1 MALISIVIPAFN
13 EQDCVPQMVQRL
25 TALPLGE
32 DRLEMIFVDDG
43 SSDGTLAILRGLAGG
58 DARIKY
64 VSFSRNFGHEAALT
78 AGLDH
83 ATGEAVITLDGDLQH
98 PPELIPQLLA
108 RWREGNQIV
117 YARRAT
123 SESLPWLKAFTSRMF
138 YKAIRYSSPV
148 DIPPDTANFR
158 LMDRRAVEQ
167 FRRLREHSRFGR
179 ALVAWTGFKTATVP
193 YEEDKRFAGA
203 TKYNMLKSARLAV
216 DAFISFT
223 NLPLVLSLW
232 IGAGFVGLSVLI
244 FLVQIGRAIVSPWHE
259 FMTGG
264 TLVAFMFFIGGVILV
279 MLGIVGAYV
288 SRIYQEAQ
296 NRPLYIVAEKSDT
309 LPPGPQGATHE

>member
-13 EQDCVPQMVQRL
+13 EQECVPQMVQRL

-43 SSDGTLAILRGLAGG
+43 SSDRTLEILRGLAAA
-58 DARIKY
+58 DARVRY

-83 ATGEAVITLDGDLQH
+83 AMGDAVVTLDGDLQH

-108 RWREGNQIV
+108 RWREGCQIV
-117 YARRAT
+117 YARRQT
-123 SESLPWLKAFTSRMF
+123 SESLPWLKAATSRLF

-203 TKYNMLKSARLAV
+203 TKYNMWKSAKLAV

-232 IGAGFVGLSVLI
+232 IGAAFVGVSLLI
-244 FLVQIGRAIVSPWHE
+244 LLAKIIDRIAYGE
-259 FMTGG
+259 YFMTAGM
-264 TLVAFMFFIGGVILV
+264 LVAFMFFIGGVILM

-288 SRIYQEAQ
+288 LRIYQEAQ
-296 NRPLYIVAEKSDT
+296 NRPLYIVAEKSAS
-309 LPPGPQGATHE
+309 LPPGQQGASHE